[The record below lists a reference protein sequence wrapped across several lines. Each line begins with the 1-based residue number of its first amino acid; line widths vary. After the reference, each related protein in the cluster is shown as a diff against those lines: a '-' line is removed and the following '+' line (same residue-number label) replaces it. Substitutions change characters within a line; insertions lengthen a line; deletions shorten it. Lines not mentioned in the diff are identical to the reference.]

1 MHATKKKPTELVLS
15 EVSSIPMMKY
25 VTGNNEGRLTTV
37 KQAYNLNQE
46 AKLAERRKNGMFSQ
60 EEIVNVFLS
69 IEQTE
74 KKDQQAR
81 KDANIVSD
89 LLLGIVRRIEF
100 KPTFNL
106 YFHSRSSLIFMAYL
120 AMSGKLIL
128 AEDATGEQFDLP
140 GTKYEGKIQHTK
152 MTIHA
157 SESLLSNEDGK
168 EWSRDLFRPYRFAER
183 VSDVNTASEYANWAI
198 QIRNDT
204 KLVTAERFGTAVKYR
219 Y

>member
-69 IEQTE
+69 IEETE

-106 YFHSRSSLIFMAYL
+106 YFYSRSSLIFMAYL

-140 GTKYEGKIQHTK
+140 QILQCRRFVDIMRCVDICDGTEPTHRLKSSDRERHREKILVDDGEG
-152 MTIHA
+152 
-157 SESLLSNEDGK
+157 
-168 EWSRDLFRPYRFAER
+168 ER
-183 VSDVNTASEYANWAI
+183 
-198 QIRNDT
+198 
-204 KLVTAERFGTAVKYR
+204 
-219 Y
+219 